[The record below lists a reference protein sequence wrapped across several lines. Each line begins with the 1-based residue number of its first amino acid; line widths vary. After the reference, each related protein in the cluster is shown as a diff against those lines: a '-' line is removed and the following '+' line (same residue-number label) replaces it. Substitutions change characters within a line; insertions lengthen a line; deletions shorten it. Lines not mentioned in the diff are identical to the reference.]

1 MLKHEKKIQDILQK
15 FGNFVIQQES
25 MKLSLIPTKLL
36 KIEESENE
44 DDDEEDA
51 SSDED
56 ENEQDGTSGEDEDE
70 QDGFSDE
77 DEQDQESS
85 EEKGITIYIMQLY
98 LCNYFYLFFRTNHY
112 TG

>member
-1 MLKHEKKIQDILQK
+1 MLDSSIKHEKKIQDILRK
-15 FGNFVIQQES
+15 FGSFVIQQES
-25 MKLSLIPTKLL
+25 TKLSLIPTKLL
-36 KIEESENE
+36 RVKESENE
-44 DDDEEDA
+44 YDDEEDA

-85 EEKGITIYIMQLY
+85 EEKGINIQST
-98 LCNYFYLFFRTNHY
+98 
-112 TG
+112 